1 MRAFII
7 YACLFLYCEF
17 YSQGFKVTQT
27 LPNISQHRTCAIF
40 EMSPGV
46 YIGAG
51 FIVDTVNHVPVTR
64 IAITGL
70 GNQGQVLWVKKYG
83 GQIPQYINNPFVA
96 RCFYKQKN
104 NIYYAGCV
112 RGANNEQFGVLVKFN
127 LNGDTLWQKF
137 YTDSAVDVVPQM
149 VTGSFDGGF
158 LMTGFFQDW
167 VNHTNPCLIIKTD
180 ANGVELWRKKINKT
194 GLNVSD
200 GQAISQD
207 SLSKK
212 IISVG
217 YQYFNTA
224 DNYDNILILDSL
236 GVKLTQMHFTHLGG
250 FAKDLIL
257 TSDHKAV
264 MVGWQLYPQI
274 NSWPLIKSF
283 AVKFDINP
291 PYFPIWRLDGFD
303 SPAAY
308 NTFTCVRELK
318 NGNLLL
324 GGIMDSSML
333 APSNPLTR
341 FTTVDKNG
349 NILSNRYYDYKYNDT
364 TEDNNQGV
372 RSVEI
377 CDDGGW
383 IAAITCANSKGNNP
397 FLFVKYDSTGCD
409 SSLAYCSTLN
419 LTKIKRNELTNYDFK
434 IYPNPATDIL
444 NIELEGDA
452 SGKLILLIID
462 AFGREMKSFPMDQ
475 NNKIDL
481 NGLNPGIYILKIKK
495 EKQIIYTSKI
505 IKE

>member
-1 MRAFII
+1 
-7 YACLFLYCEF
+7 
-17 YSQGFKVTQT
+17 
-27 LPNISQHRTCAIF
+27 
-40 EMSPGV
+40 
-46 YIGAG
+46 
-51 FIVDTVNHVPVTR
+51 
-64 IAITGL
+64 
-70 GNQGQVLWVKKYG
+70 
-83 GQIPQYINNPFVA
+83 
-96 RCFYKQKN
+96 
-104 NIYYAGCV
+104 
-112 RGANNEQFGVLVKFN
+112 
-127 LNGDTLWQKF
+127 
-137 YTDSAVDVVPQM
+137 
-149 VTGSFDGGF
+149 
-158 LMTGFFQDW
+158 
-167 VNHTNPCLIIKTD
+167 
-180 ANGVELWRKKINKT
+180 
-194 GLNVSD
+194 
-200 GQAISQD
+200 
-207 SLSKK
+207 
-212 IISVG
+212 
-217 YQYFNTA
+217 
-224 DNYDNILILDSL
+224 
-236 GVKLTQMHFTHLGG
+236 
-250 FAKDLIL
+250 
-257 TSDHKAV
+257 
-264 MVGWQLYPQI
+264 
-274 NSWPLIKSF
+274 
-283 AVKFDINP
+283 
-291 PYFPIWRLDGFD
+291 
-303 SPAAY
+303 
-308 NTFTCVRELK
+308 VRELK

-419 LTKIKRNELTNYDFK
+419 LTKIKRNELANYDFK

-444 NIELEGDA
+444 NIKLEGDA

-495 EKQIIYTSKI
+495 EKQIIYTSRI